1 MLTIVSDNRIL
12 NRQNQDKL
20 LYPETLLK
28 QPLEYLHWWIF
39 FGSNYLNFKIIFL
52 SHLLLISF
60 ILFKLFARWSLV
72 KMSVKINSVLPGIEY
87 WVHLLQMQ
95 MINISQSWLFRSNLF
110 KGFLSQIISQLF
122 LNFQMTKIQN
132 YHVVIVSV
140 TIASRSSSQNG
151 FTKKLLCFNQ
161 CHCQW
166 SKIVVTFFVH
176 GWKEVLLTFQ
186 TVVLAALN
194 FFLTLETPL
203 LIKYWCQDHRKL
215 SFLTLQPLQPISIC
229 FALQEQMVL
238 KVREGEGGVKNLWCM
253 YQHMVF

>member
-1 MLTIVSDNRIL
+1 MI
-12 NRQNQDKL
+12 NQEEY
-20 LYPETLLK
+20 LYPETLIK
-28 QPLEYLHWWIF
+28 QPLEYLHWRIIF
-39 FGSNYLNFKIIFL
+39 RSNYLNFKIIFL

-151 FTKKLLCFNQ
+151 FTK
-161 CHCQW
+161 
-166 SKIVVTFFVH
+166 
-176 GWKEVLLTFQ
+176 
-186 TVVLAALN
+186 TVVFQSMSLSMVQNCCYFLCTWMKGGFVN
-194 FFLTLETPL
+194 FSDSSTGCSELFSDIGDSPVNQILMPRPQKTFLLDLTATSAYFYLFCFTRTNGS
-203 LIKYWCQDHRKL
+203 KGQRRKGRGKK
-215 SFLTLQPLQPISIC
+215 FL
-229 FALQEQMVL
+229 
-238 KVREGEGGVKNLWCM
+238 VRDSEAQKPR
-253 YQHMVF
+253 